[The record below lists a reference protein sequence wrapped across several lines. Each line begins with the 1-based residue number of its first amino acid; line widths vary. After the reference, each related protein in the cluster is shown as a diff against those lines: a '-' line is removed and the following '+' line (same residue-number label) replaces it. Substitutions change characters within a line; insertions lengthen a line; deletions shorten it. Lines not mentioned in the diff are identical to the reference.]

1 MVALMQSC
9 HATPFPKVQKSAP
22 GASRHLNQQDNP
34 QKKSVAPCYRS
45 QAGLIFLKASP
56 GKGHL
61 GHSNSFAPIGEAV
74 FRSSADQHACILEH
88 GRRG

>member
-1 MVALMQSC
+1 MFCGIV
-9 HATPFPKVQKSAP
+9 FPYPKICAP
-22 GASRHLNQQDNP
+22 HEQVCRAASDTSEEFRRTLL
-34 QKKSVAPCYRS
+34 SI

-74 FRSSADQHACILEH
+74 FRSSADQHACTLEH